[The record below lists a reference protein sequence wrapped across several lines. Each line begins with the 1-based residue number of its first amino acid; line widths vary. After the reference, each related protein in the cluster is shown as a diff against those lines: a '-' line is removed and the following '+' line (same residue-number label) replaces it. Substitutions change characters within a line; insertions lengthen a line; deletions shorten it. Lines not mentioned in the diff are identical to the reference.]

1 MALTASL
8 KYLPIVS
15 ELSDLEHAQHFCGPF
30 CLFSL
35 SPRRAFGMRSQVGSK
50 AVIWKIH
57 LFIYFWVMFWVD
69 LYIFLNISSQDCN
82 K

>member
-8 KYLPIVS
+8 KYLPVVS
-15 ELSDLEHAQHFCGPF
+15 ELPDLEHAQHFCGPF

-50 AVIWKIH
+50 AVI
-57 LFIYFWVMFWVD
+57 
-69 LYIFLNISSQDCN
+69 
-82 K
+82 